1 LTPINSDATV
11 TLPDALPNTFPD
23 ESSVSDSHNEN
34 TSSSKFLW
42 LRLLWSNLGVHP
54 LRTALSVVAIGL
66 QVFLILL
73 IVGLTTGM
81 LTGWRA
87 RAEGIGA
94 DIIVQEPNTSIFFS
108 FSSAVMPQSLVG
120 DIQRLPGVR
129 DAAPV
134 IIVVDTKTLGVIYG
148 IDYASFNGL
157 SKGFTFLEGGPF
169 AGPNDAI
176 ADDLVAR
183 ARHLTIGGN
192 VTLMN
197 RTFRLAGIVEHG
209 KGARF
214 FVPLATA
221 QEIAGAENRISM
233 IYVRSAGETTADTDA
248 LRDDMVKQVPNFRVR
263 SMSDYL
269 SLMTSSSLPQL
280 TPFIQ
285 SFVGLGV
292 VISFLV
298 ILLTMYTLVLERQRE
313 IGILKALGSSRMEIC
328 WLILSEALMLVVLG
342 VAVGLASSYG
352 TMELLRRTSPT
363 LEIVIPLNWIGRS
376 ALVAIAG
383 ALAGAAYPAM
393 RAARSDPVEALA
405 YE

>member
-1 LTPINSDATV
+1 MLKY
-11 TLPDALPNTFPD
+11 LPD
-23 ESSVSDSHNEN
+23 ESAV
-34 TSSSKFLW
+34 TSSESQYTSRSRFLYVK
-42 LRLLWSNLGVHP
+42 LLWSNLGVHP
-54 LRTALSVVAIGL
+54 LRTILSVIAIGL

-87 RAEGIGA
+87 RAEGVGA
-94 DIIVQEPNTSIFFS
+94 DIIVQPPNSSIFFA
-108 FSSAVMPQSLVG
+108 FSSAVMPESLV
-120 DIQRLPGVR
+120 DQIQRLPGVQQ
-129 DAAPV
+129 AAPV
-134 IIVVDTKTLGVIYG
+134 LIVVDTRTLGVMYG
-148 IDYASFNGL
+148 IDYDSFNGL
-157 SKGFTFLEGGPF
+157 SKGFTFLAGGPF
-169 AGPNDAI
+169 AGPTDVI

-183 ARHLTIGGN
+183 ARHLTVGGN

-197 RTFRLAGIVEHG
+197 KTFRLSGIVEHG

-221 QEIAGAENRISM
+221 QEIAGAEKRISM
-233 IYVRSAGETTADTDA
+233 IYVRSEGDTDA
-248 LRDDMVKQVPNFRVR
+248 LRDDMVKRVPNFRVR
-263 SMSDYL
+263 SMSEYL

-280 TPFIQ
+280 TPFIR

-298 ILLTMYTLVLERQRE
+298 ILLTMYTLVLERRRE

-328 WLILSEALMLVVLG
+328 WLILAEAMMLVVLG
-342 VAVGLASSYG
+342 VAFGLVSSYG
-352 TMELLRRTSPT
+352 TMELLRRTFAT
-363 LEIVIPLNWIGRS
+363 LEILIPVNWIGRS

-383 ALAGAAYPAM
+383 VLAGTAYPAM
-393 RAARSDPVEALA
+393 RAARSDPVDALA